1 MRKILVLAFVL
12 VGVLTFGM
20 TSVFAGSAS
29 INGTIDTSNP
39 TMAVVF
45 ITTPNCT
52 GQGVTPVLYEAIPF
66 TVDADGA
73 YTIDVTSDGGYAS
86 MYIYENSFDPANGM
100 LNCIAG
106 DNSGNPVSVTES
118 LTAGTS
124 YFLVVFDDTFAQV
137 GGNYSASFSGPGNIS
152 IGSEG
157 ACTNPLPAGSV
168 VYELPA
174 GAPAFFA
181 PNLESQ
187 TGFAIPAGTWWITQF
202 SGDFAQV
209 WIACQAN
216 LVWVP
221 TNAVLR

>member
-20 TSVFAGSAS
+20 TSVLAGNAS
-29 INGTIDTSNP
+29 ISGTIDASNP
-39 TMAVVF
+39 TMPVVF
-45 ITTPNCT
+45 ISTPNCT
-52 GQGVTPVLYEAIPF
+52 GPGASLVHYEAIPF
-66 TVDADGA
+66 SVDADGS
-73 YTIDVTSDGGYAS
+73 YTIEVTSDGGFAS
-86 MYIYENSFDPANGM
+86 MYIYENSFDPANGFV
-100 LNCIAG
+100 NCIAA
-106 DNSGNPVSVTES
+106 DNSGNPVSVSES

-124 YFLVVFDDTFAQV
+124 YFLVVFDDTFDQL

-152 IGSEG
+152 VGSEG
-157 ACTNPLPAGSV
+157 ACLNPLPVGSV

>member
-1 MRKILVLAFVL
+1 MRKILVLGLVL
-12 VGVLTFGM
+12 IGVLIFGM

-29 INGTIDTSNP
+29 ISGTIDTTDP
-39 TMAVVF
+39 KLPVVF
-45 ITTPNCT
+45 ISTPNCT
-52 GQGVTPVLYEAIPF
+52 GQGASLVLYETIPF
-66 TVDADGA
+66 TVDADGI
-73 YTIDVTSDGGYAS
+73 YSIDVLSDAGFAS
-86 MYIYENSFDPANGM
+86 VYLYENSHDPANGTV
-100 LNCIAG
+100 NCIAA
-106 DNSGNPVSVTES
+106 DNSGNPVNVSES
-118 LTAGTS
+118 LTAGTQ
-124 YFLVVFDDTFAQV
+124 YFLVLIDDTFAQV
-137 GGNYSASFSGPGNIS
+137 GGAYTASFSGPGNIALGAS
-152 IGSEG
+152 A

-174 GAPAFFA
+174 GAPAFYA

-187 TGFAIPAGTWWITQF
+187 TNFAVSPGTWWITQF